1 MSTPR
6 RHDDPLM
13 ESLATLPPVLPSE
26 PHADQLR
33 VRCRALLERPPRQ
46 MAVTLEPVT
55 VGAAC
60 AMYAWQIVRMLLA
73 R

>member
-1 MSTPR
+1 MSTP

-13 ESLATLPPVLPSE
+13 QSLATLPPVLPGETSAE
-26 PHADQLR
+26 QLR

-46 MAVTLEPVT
+46 NRFVLEPAT
-55 VGAAC
+55 VAALS